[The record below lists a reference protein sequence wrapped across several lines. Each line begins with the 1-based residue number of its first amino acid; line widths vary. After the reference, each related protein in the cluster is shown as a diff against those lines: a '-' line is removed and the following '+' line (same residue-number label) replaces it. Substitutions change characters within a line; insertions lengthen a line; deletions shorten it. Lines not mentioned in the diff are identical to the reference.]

1 MKNKKVRRMLA
12 VMMAMSL
19 SVSMCAGT
27 ALATEPAA
35 DTAVE
40 KEAAEEEPTKKAD
53 ADTSENVDDAEE
65 TSSEESAAVKAEEE
79 TSSEESAPVKEE
91 EKSDAEE
98 TSETADN
105 SIALQADDGQQGADQ
120 PGSGDTAPGGD
131 GQTPPEGGEGGP
143 GGPGGPGGQPS
154 VEIDPSV
161 VTDKY
166 GMKGYH
172 ALLGSWGSG
181 GDNINDVENGDN
193 DYLYTAGLLVKT
205 EEGKTDYTSAS
216 NYGNEDE
223 SKNIIDSYE
232 TINESEAD
240 GVVINDDR
248 SGLNGIIIKDTDYTI
263 SNADITMMTD
273 ADGKDTCDFSGKGS
287 AIAVYGDSNVKITG
301 SRIHT
306 AGVATMPIFAD
317 SGATVTVEKS
327 KLYSDGGT
335 LHGDYMNS
343 PDQATMV
350 APPWILGIMGSS
362 RTTNL
367 MGNNSTMNVIDSET
381 EAGAWAVLSTDSGQ
395 NMVLNVYNTSLKLD
409 NPDESQNLIQEK
421 TNSQGG
427 KSQIYESLDNPYTTN
442 YGSGYG
448 TYAIG
453 NAKETF
459 AGATINVGTYATI
472 FTGGSATYKSL
483 VEGEEYTLTSANG
496 QEEDTVTYT
505 AKEDKNTV
513 INSDTFGFMVHQ
525 GENTIAIEQGT
536 EVNSGYATFLVK
548 SGSAQ
553 EEVTAT
559 IDNAEIENGG
569 VLVQVM
575 DNDDATNGGM
585 MDPDDPANLNGSGM
599 NFKPYH
605 EENAGFRVTEDS
617 GNAGGPGMPG
627 GPGGAPGEMPG
638 GGDPGMGMPGGG
650 SGETESKNDGTVQSF
665 TFTNGDYSG
674 NIYNASGSDN
684 SENGPLKGT
693 TVELKLGE
701 GATLDG
707 AVASTAAVHVTYDGS
722 KQLKANGGDAFE
734 TVEEAADF
742 VKEYQNT
749 YFDMTHYFDIGHVAN
764 LIDYNGGNDIDV
776 TLENGAV
783 WNVDD
788 TSVINSLTITGA
800 SKVVVPEGVTLTV
813 DGMEYTDC
821 TIYADNLVVKEDGN
835 YYVGI
840 LGSWSSGGKTVS
852 DNDYAY
858 YATLFVKGD
867 DYETYSNEEGIVA
880 GSYDAGSAVNVEIN
894 DSATGHNGIIVVDR
908 DYEIRNTK
916 IIMDTTANGTDTC
929 DFSGKGSAVAVYGN
943 SYVTIKDSYIETKGV
958 AVMPIFADGG
968 ATVLVDNSTLIS
980 HGGTLHGDYMNSPD
994 QATMV
999 APPWILGIMGS
1010 SRTTNLMGNNSTMHV
1025 VDSTTEAGAWAVLST
1040 DSGSNMYLN
1049 VYNTSLTLN
1058 NADESKNLIQEETN
1072 SQGGQSQIYDSVDNP
1087 YTTNYGSGYGTYAIG
1102 AAVETFAGATM
1113 NVGTYGTIFTGGSAT
1128 YTDIVDGHSYVL
1140 ESATGET
1147 DYTYVAD
1154 ESKNTVIN
1162 SDTFGFMVHQ
1172 GENDIV
1178 IENGTEVN
1186 SGYATFLV
1194 KSGSSGE
1201 TVDATV
1207 DSSVLNNGGVLIQV
1221 MDNDDATNGGMMAA
1235 DDPANLN
1242 GGGMNFKPYHEE
1254 NAGFNT
1260 AAAENDGSVQNFTFT
1275 NGDYSGN
1282 IYNASGSDHSVN
1294 GALKATT
1301 LNVNLGKGAT
1311 LDGAAASTAA
1321 IHVTYD
1327 GSEEVKENGGYA
1339 YDNAEAAA
1347 AILDEQNI
1355 YFDMTHYFDIG
1366 HVANLVNYNGGN
1378 DINMTLTDDAVWNV
1392 EATSVVKTLNVSGG
1406 AQVVIPE
1413 GVTLTVGDQSYTGGI
1428 ITEAGF
1434 TAAQIDQPAG
1444 PGTTDPGT
1452 AGSDTDGGKGS
1463 TTTTSKNAKTG
1474 DTNQAALWLIVA
1486 AAGAGAVVI
1495 TRKRRNARS

>member
-65 TSSEESAAVKAEEE
+65 TSSEESAAVKAEE
-79 TSSEESAPVKEE
+79 
-91 EKSDAEE
+91 

-105 SIALQADDGQQGADQ
+105 SIALQADDGQRGAASSNADSLKSYN
-120 PGSGDTAPGGD
+120 G
-131 GQTPPEGGEGGP
+131 
-143 GGPGGPGGQPS
+143 
-154 VEIDPSV
+154 V
-161 VTDKY
+161 
-166 GMKGYH
+166 
-172 ALLGSWGSG
+172 LGSWSG
-181 GDNINDVENGDN
+181 GGTSEEDN
-193 DYLYTAGLLVKT
+193 DYLFTAGLFVRT
-205 EEGKTDYTSAS
+205 EDGKTDYETYS
-216 NYGNEDE
+216 NPSLIAGGEYDG
-223 SKNIIDSYE
+223 SH
-232 TINESEAD
+232 AD
-240 GVVINDDR
+240 GIEINDST
-248 SGLNGIIIKDTDYTI
+248 SGHNGIIIKDTDYAI
-263 SNADITMMTD
+263 SNAKITMKTD
-273 ADGKDTCDFSGKGS
+273 ADGSDTCDFSGKGS
-287 AIAVYGDSNVKITG
+287 AIAVYGDSDVTIQD
-301 SRIHT
+301 SEIHT
-306 AGVATMPIFAD
+306 KGVATMPIFAD
-317 SGATVTVEKS
+317 DGATVTIQDS
-327 KLYSDGGT
+327 TLISAGGT
-335 LHGDYMNS
+335 LYESYMNS
-343 PDQATMV
+343 PEQKRMV
-350 APPWILGIMGSS
+350 APPWILGIMGTS

-367 MGNNSTMNVIDSET
+367 MGDNSTMNVLNSDTS
-381 EAGAWAVLSTDSGQ
+381 AGAWAVLSTDSGT
-395 NMVLNVYNTSLKLD
+395 NMYLNVYESTLTLENKEENAEGLTLQDNT
-409 NPDESQNLIQEK
+409 N
-421 TNSQGG
+421 G
-427 KSQIYESLDNPYTTN
+427 KAQIYETRDNPYTYR

-448 TYAIG
+448 TYVIG
-453 NAKETF
+453 NAVETF
-459 AGATINVGTYATI
+459 AGAEINVGTYATI
-472 FTGGSATYKSL
+472 FTGGTATYTDIEKGKTYDL
-483 VEGEEYTLTSANG
+483 KCANG
-496 QEEDTVTYT
+496 SVVQYT
-505 AKEDKNTV
+505 AQDDAKTV
-513 INSDTFGFMVHQ
+513 IESDTFGFMVHQ
-525 GENTIAIEQGT
+525 SANTIKIENGT
-536 EVNSGYATFLVK
+536 EVNSNYATFLVK
-548 SGSAQ
+548 SGANNES
-553 EEVTAT
+553 VTAT
-559 IDNAEIENGG
+559 VDNSTLNNGG

-575 DNDDATNGGM
+575 DNDDTTTGMDVAT
-585 MDPDDPANLNGSGM
+585 M
-599 NFKPYH
+599 NFNSVHTEK
-605 EENAGFRVTEDS
+605 EGFKVTKDS
-617 GNAGGPGMPG
+617 GNAGGPG
-627 GPGGAPGEMPG
+627 GPGGAPGDMP
-638 GGDPGMGMPGGG
+638 GGDPGMGMPGGDPG
-650 SGETESKNDGTVQSF
+650 MGMPGGETGGAEDEKESAVQSF
-665 TFTNGDYSG
+665 TFKNGDYTG

-684 SENGPLKGT
+684 SENGPLEASVVDVT
-693 TVELKLGE
+693 LENAKLT
-701 GATLDG
+701 GA
-707 AVASTAAVHVTYDGS
+707 AASTAAIHVTHEGS
-722 KQLKANGGDAFE
+722 EQIKTERQGDAYDTE
-734 TVEEAADF
+734 AEAEEILG
-742 VKEYQNT
+742 EQNT
-749 YFDMTHYFDIGHVAN
+749 EIDITEYYDLGHVAN
-764 LIDYNGGNDIDV
+764 LIDDNGENDINM
-776 TLENGAV
+776 TLTGDSV
-783 WNVDD
+783 WTVDG
-788 TSVINSLTITGA
+788 TSVIDSLTVKDEA
-800 SKVVVPEGVTLTV
+800 SVVVPEDVTLTV

-821 TIYADNLVVKEDGN
+821 TIYADNLVVKDDGN

-840 LGSWSSGGKTVS
+840 LGSWTTGGQTVS

-867 DYETYSNEEGIVA
+867 DYETYSNEKGIVA
-880 GSYDAGSAVNVEIN
+880 GNYDADSAVNVEIN
-894 DSATGHNGIIVVDR
+894 DSVTGHNGIIVVDR
-908 DYEIRNTK
+908 DYEIRNAK
-916 IIMDTTANGTDTC
+916 IMMDTAADGTDTC
-929 DFSGKGSAVAVYGN
+929 DFSGKGSAVAVFGN
-943 SYVTIKDSYIETKGV
+943 SYVKIIDSKIETKGV

-980 HGGTLHGDYMNSPD
+980 HGGTLYGDYMNSPD

-1058 NADESKNLIQEETN
+1058 NADESENLIQEETN
-1072 SQGGQSQIYDSVDNP
+1072 SKDGQSQIYESVDNP
-1087 YTTNYGSGYGTYAIG
+1087 YTTKYGSGYGTYAIG
-1102 AAVETFAGATM
+1102 NAVETFAGATM

-1128 YTDIVDGHSYVL
+1128 YTDIVDGHSYIL
-1140 ESATGET
+1140 KSATGET

-1154 ESKNTVIN
+1154 ETKNTVIN

-1172 GENDIV
+1172 SANTIN

-1194 KSGSSGE
+1194 KSGSNNES
-1201 TVDATV
+1201 VDATV

-1235 DDPANLN
+1235 DNDANLN
-1242 GGGMNFKPYHEE
+1242 GGSMNFKPYHEE